1 MQNGVLDVPEHQPD
15 VLSVD
20 GGGEVVIQR
29 LVLLLTALFAEA
41 VHQEALDIHQA
52 AGVTGKLLEIVFDGN
67 LLHFL
72 LEQVCFVQK
81 QDDGD
86 VVEHPVV
93 DDGFKDV
100 EGFAEP
106 VGLPVLHQHLRT

>member
-1 MQNGVLDVPEHQPD
+1 MQNGVLDIPEHQPD

-29 LVLLLTALFAEA
+29 LVLLFAALFAETL
-41 VHQEALDIHQA
+41 HQEDLDICQA
-52 AGVTGKLLEIVFDGN
+52 AGVTGKLREIVFDGN
-67 LLHFL
+67 LFYLL

-81 QDDGD
+81 KDDRD
-86 VVEHPVV
+86 IAEHPVV

>member
-29 LVLLLTALFAEA
+29 LVLLLAALFAEA
-41 VHQEALDIHQA
+41 LHQEALDIRQA
-52 AGVTGKLLEIVFDGN
+52 AGVPGKLREIVFDGH
-67 LLHFL
+67 LLNFL

-81 QDDGD
+81 QDDRD
-86 VVEHPVV
+86 VAEHPVV

-100 EGFAEP
+100 E
-106 VGLPVLHQHLRT
+106 